1 MSKNKVTFNV
11 GGTKFEISEDLIKK
25 YPNSEL
31 SSLFLSASFS
41 KNEIFIDHNPLA
53 FSVIL
58 DYLRYDKLLVPNNVA
73 KEVIEL
79 QLKEFRIPYDEIV
92 EFDNDVNDDDGLPSY
107 GAIIGEFSA
116 PYKDYHDSLKE
127 TVINNAIK
135 RLETLIQD
143 VILPYLKRHAK
154 RGHQQVTFYLTP
166 NVVTSKNITTDLDH
180 LTDPHEWIYLP
191 YSSQSHSV
199 RSFNSSFSYST
210 SSSTLFD
217 KKEEV
222 NDDND
227 DDLPDIQFL
236 LQPNNLK
243 KLQDFILAKSGVK
256 KVIAKQVEVICRTE
270 NEFGLFS
277 SKSFEIIQIDVII
290 V

>member
-1 MSKNKVTFNV
+1 MPKNNVIFNV
-11 GGTKFEISEDLIKK
+11 GGTKFEISEDLVKK
-25 YPNSEL
+25 YPNNEL
-31 SSLFLSASFS
+31 YSLFLSASS

-58 DYLRYDKLLVPNNVA
+58 DYLRYGKLLVPGNVA

-79 QLKEFRIPYDEIV
+79 QLKEFRIPYDNIV
-92 EFDNDVNDDDGLPSY
+92 EDDNEEDNLPSY
-107 GAIIGEFSA
+107 ESIIGEFSA
-116 PYKDYHDSLKE
+116 PYKDYKNSLKD

-135 RLETLIQD
+135 RLDTLIQD

-166 NVVTSKNITTDLDH
+166 NVVTSKNITTELEH

-191 YSSQSHSV
+191 YSSQSHSN

-210 SSSTLFD
+210 SSSKFFNSD

-222 NDDND
+222 NDNEE
-227 DDLPDIQFL
+227 DLPDIQFL
-236 LQPNNLK
+236 LQSNNLK

-256 KVIAKQVEVICRTE
+256 KVVAKQVEVSCRTE
-270 NEFGLFS
+270 NEFGLFFT
-277 SKSFEIIQIDVII
+277 KSFEIIQIDVII